1 MNTPFFRIAPEGLPI
16 ICTVAALGC
25 LFAIFGFALL
35 SFFFLIAF
43 GFTLFFFRDP
53 SRTDTSEDGSVISPS
68 DGRVIEVSSER
79 EDRFLH
85 RDVTRVSVFLS
96 IFDCHVNWFPV
107 SGEVSASEYRA
118 GRFSF
123 GFDKNASKHN
133 EQLAT
138 LVKPDGGAP
147 EILMAQ
153 VAGFIARR
161 IVSHAPQ
168 GARLKRGDRFGIIKF
183 GSRIDL
189 FIPPEYEVSVREG
202 DRVVG
207 AKTVI
212 ARLVTGTGAG

>member
-16 ICTVAALGC
+16 ICAVAVLGWV
-25 LFAIFGFALL
+25 FAIFGFVFL
-35 SFFFLIAF
+35 SFLFLVAF

-53 SRTDTSEDGSVISPS
+53 SRTTPSENGLVISPS

-79 EDRFLH
+79 EDGFLH
-85 RDVTRVSVFLS
+85 SDVTRVSVFLS

-107 SGEVSASEYRA
+107 SGEVTASVYRK

-147 EILMAQ
+147 EIVVAQ

-161 IVSHAPQ
+161 IISHAPQ

-189 FIPPEYEVSVREG
+189 FLPPEYEVRVKKG

-207 AKTVI
+207 SETVI
-212 ARLVTGTGAG
+212 ARFTAGAGAG